1 MSPYV
6 EPCEIC
12 RFSSY
17 VNVDGEYFP
26 CSFVE
31 GLPGWEHGIN
41 VLDIQNEDDFIK
53 KIWFND
59 RLSKI
64 RNNMI
69 NNNEQNCLFY
79 NIQKDEIDGKTYTY
93 TKYY

>member
-53 KIWFND
+53 KKYG
-59 RLSKI
+59 L
-64 RNNMI
+64 MI
-69 NNNEQNCLFY
+69 DY
-79 NIQKDEIDGKTYTY
+79 P
-93 TKYY
+93 KYDII